1 MWHLGGGFQ
10 AKKKSLLTCFYANP
24 DKVPK
29 QANSRYFMRIF
40 PNKLARMTQQNS
52 WPILLGKLLEKGNLS
67 RDEAG
72 WAMSQIMAGDA
83 SEAQMGAFMLALRS
97 KGETV
102 EELAGLVDVMLQHS
116 VILDTGSDA
125 VDIVGT
131 GGDLVGTVN
140 ISSMA
145 AIVASAAGV
154 PVMKHGSRSASGKT
168 GSSEM
173 LEVLGIRLDLSP
185 ERVADIFREVGI
197 TFFFAPVFHPAMRFV
212 APVRKQLGVPT
223 TFNFLGPLAN
233 PAQPKATS
241 LGVAN
246 RQIAPLMAA
255 EMAKRG
261 RNALVFRGSD
271 GLDELTTTGI
281 SEIWLVQGGEV
292 REFSLNPADFG
303 LKIVQVDQLLG
314 GDPQHNAQVTRSL
327 FAGDLTGNLSA
338 VREVVALNAAG
349 GIVAYQLDGAEIR
362 SQEQLDAAFTDAIKL
377 ALTAIDSGAA
387 AAKLSQ
393 WTAATQAD

>member
-10 AKKKSLLTCFYANP
+10 AKKKSQLTCIYANP
-24 DKVPK
+24 EKVPNR
-29 QANSRYFMRIF
+29 ANLPYFMRF
-40 PNKLARMTQQNS
+40 FHNKLARMTLEKS
-52 WPILLGKLLEKGNLS
+52 WPILLGKLLDKGNLD
-67 RDEAG
+67 RAEAS
-72 WAMSQIMAGDA
+72 WAMGQIMAGDA
-83 SEAQMGAFMLALRS
+83 TEAQMGAFMLALRS

-102 EELAGLVDVMLQHS
+102 DELAGLVDVMLQHS

-145 AIVASAAGV
+145 SIVASAAGV

-185 ERVADIFREVGI
+185 DRVAEVFRQIGL

-233 PAQPKATS
+233 PAQPVATS

-255 EMAKRG
+255 EMAARG

-271 GLDELTTTGI
+271 GLDELTTTGS
-281 SEIWLVQGGEV
+281 SEIWLVQGGEA
-292 REFSLNPADFG
+292 REFGLNPSDFG
-303 LKIVQVDQLLG
+303 LKTAKLQELIG

-327 FAGDLTGNLSA
+327 FTGDLSGNLAA

-349 GIVAYQLDGAEIR
+349 GLVAYGLSGAKID
-362 SQEQLDAAFTDAIKL
+362 SQQQLDAAFKDAL
-377 ALTAIDSGAA
+377 AKTFAAIDSGAA
-387 AAKLSQ
+387 AEKLSQ

>member
-1 MWHLGGGFQ
+1 
-10 AKKKSLLTCFYANP
+10 
-24 DKVPK
+24 
-29 QANSRYFMRIF
+29 MRIF

-52 WPILLGKLLEKGNLS
+52 WPQLLGKLLEKGNLS
-67 RDEAG
+67 RVEAS

-83 SEAQMGAFMLALRS
+83 SEAQMGAFMLALRG

-102 EELAGLVDVMLQHS
+102 DELAGLVDVMLQHS

-131 GGDLVGTVN
+131 GGDMVGTVN

-145 AIVASAAGV
+145 AIVAAGAGI

-185 ERVADIFREVGI
+185 ERVAEIFREVGI

-212 APVRKQLGVPT
+212 GPVRKQLGIPT

-233 PAQPKATS
+233 PAQPQATS

-255 EMAKRG
+255 EVAARG

-271 GLDELTTTGI
+271 GLDELTTTGN

-292 REFSLNPADFG
+292 RQFDLNPSNFG
-303 LKIVQVDQLLG
+303 LNTVKIEQLLG

-327 FAGDLTGNLSA
+327 LAGDKSGNLAA
-338 VREVVALNAAG
+338 VRDVVALNAAG
-349 GIVAYQLDGAEIR
+349 GIVAYQLKSTSVKTQD
-362 SQEQLDAAFTDAIKL
+362 QLDQAFASAL
-377 ALTAIDSGAA
+377 AKAFESIDSGAA
-387 AAKLSQ
+387 ADKLSK
-393 WTAATQAD
+393 WTAASQAE